1 MRAIFY
7 FLLIQISFSAN
18 AQCRMGIATIFN
30 GGDTIEEIASKMNR
44 GTRVNVG
51 KKCIEKLGFDAN
63 SDTYCECISNDEK
76 TDFEQSRKA
85 FRQKSGKQLKGA
97 IFEIAQII
105 SNSENTD
112 LTLNCVLN
120 DTLSRSCDQTMIDEL
135 FPEYL
140 GKDLGTE
147 IGNDYNE
154 IFNSTNTSINTL
166 NKFRTNICQS
176 SLGNTASVG
185 KLQQE
190 ELDQACKKFENEV
203 IGFCKGESLS
213 EPEFDKFDFDL
224 TSTPDIDNFNYF
236 CKIKDR
242 PKRVDISKN
251 ILSAL
256 KAAHNSLEGD
266 VDPTCGKICMDEAPY
281 SIHGCHV
288 DNNKALAEFKKA
300 NCIENSETPDCK
312 FLKEAIGNQLLKDF
326 KSGELNED
334 DIAFFRSHL
343 HEDDYNELEER
354 IELAKIESSSMK
366 KGSLVSQ
373 FFASKDGEALDIGG
387 PEKNEKVAQTPSQN
401 DSSAGSPIAAKMTGP
416 SQQPPTKQAVE
427 SVSVSD
433 GISSASVQMASGR
446 SGLRM
451 GTRARSNRN
460 VSRNTKQIVETIK
473 TLRQAGS
480 SLADA
485 LSQQQKRLK
494 REREKLARENQDK
507 YQRYDAETLEPIQRG
522 RKGRGPNGP
531 GNYPIANVASTGSG
545 GGSNFATGGAGSSST
560 GSSTFTQPE
569 AKATVVDITGRS
581 APNIDLN
588 NLQSSGATLPA
599 SITNH
604 PDASE
609 ISKMFNGLA
618 YEKDEKGRGIA
629 SEKGDVKKIKVS
641 WSAES
646 IDLGSLLINAKDLK
660 PGEEFIVYKGDMD
673 KFVRLSPA
681 YRFQGGKR
689 VFIGY
694 RVENRNR
701 KNADLAASLYAKK
714 FLIL

>member
-1 MRAIFY
+1 
-7 FLLIQISFSAN
+7 
-18 AQCRMGIATIFN
+18 MGIATIFN

-51 KKCIEKLGFDAN
+51 KKCVEKLGFDAN

-85 FRQKSGKQLKGA
+85 FRQKSGKQLKA
-97 IFEIAQII
+97 KIFELAESIKNDN
-105 SNSENTD
+105 SNLS
-112 LTLNCVLN
+112 LNCSLN
-120 DTLSRSCDQTMIDEL
+120 DTLSKNCDQQMIDEL
-135 FPEYL
+135 FPEYKGL
-140 GKDLGTE
+140 DLGSE
-147 IGNDYNE
+147 IGNDYLE
-154 IFNSTNTSINTL
+154 IFQSSNSDNNTINQ
-166 NKFRTNICQS
+166 FRSNICQS
-176 SLGNTASVG
+176 SLGNTAGVG
-185 KLQQE
+185 VPSQE
-190 ELDQACKKFENEV
+190 ELDDSCRKFENEV

-213 EPEFDKFDFDL
+213 GPEFDKFDFDL
-224 TSTPDIDNFNYF
+224 ATTPDIDNFNYF

-242 PKRVDISKN
+242 PYREDMSNN
-251 ILSAL
+251 ILSTL
-256 KAAHNSLEGD
+256 KNAHQSLEAP
-266 VDPTCGKICMDEAPY
+266 VNPTCTKICMDEAPY

-288 DNNKALAEFKKA
+288 DNNKALDEFKKA

-354 IELAKIESSSMK
+354 IELAKIESNSMK

-387 PEKNEKVAQTPSQN
+387 PEKNEKIAQVPTQDEAPTGSQ
-401 DSSAGSPIAAKMTGP
+401 IAAKPTGP
-416 SQQPPTKQAVE
+416 SEAPATTQVAE
-427 SVSVSD
+427 SANISD
-433 GISSASVQMASGR
+433 GVNSGAVQMASGR

-451 GTRARSNRN
+451 GARTRNNRN
-460 VSRNTKQIVETIK
+460 ISKNTKQIVETIK

-485 LSQQQKRLK
+485 LTQQQKRLK

-522 RKGRGPNGP
+522 RRGRGSNGS
-531 GNYPIANVASTGSG
+531 GNYPIANVASTGAG
-545 GGSNFATGGAGSSST
+545 GGSNFATGGGGSSST

-569 AKATVVDITGRS
+569 KKATVVDITGRS

-618 YEKDEKGRGIA
+618 YEKDEKGRSIA
-629 SEKGDVKKIKVS
+629 SEKGEVKKIKVS
-641 WSAES
+641 WGAES

-673 KFVRLSPA
+673 KFVRLTPA
-681 YRFQGGKR
+681 YRFQAGKR

>member
-1 MRAIFY
+1 MRALLFILSIHFSFY
-7 FLLIQISFSAN
+7 AN
-18 AQCRMGIATIFN
+18 AQCRAGIASIFI
-30 GGDTIEEIASKMNR
+30 GGDNIEEIAARMGSGLKSK
-44 GTRVNVG
+44 VG
-51 KKCIEKLGFDAN
+51 SECVEELGLDAN
-63 SDTYCECISNDEK
+63 SDTYCECISKNVK
-76 TDFEQSRKA
+76 TDYTQSRMA
-85 FRQKSGKQLKGA
+85 FRQKSGKQLKA
-97 IFEIAQII
+97 KIFELAESIKNDN
-105 SNSENTD
+105 SNLS
-112 LTLNCVLN
+112 LNCSLN
-120 DTLSRSCDQTMIDEL
+120 KTLSKNCDQQMIDEL
-135 FPEYL
+135 FPEYKGL
-140 GKDLGTE
+140 DLGSE
-147 IGNDYNE
+147 IGNDFLE
-154 IFNSTNTSINTL
+154 IFHSSNSDNNTI
-166 NKFRTNICQS
+166 NKFRSNVCQS
-176 SLGNTASVG
+176 SLGNTAGVG
-185 KLQQE
+185 VLSQE
-190 ELDQACKKFENEV
+190 ELDESCRKFENEV

-213 EPEFDKFDFDL
+213 GPEFDKFDFDL
-224 TSTPDIDNFNYF
+224 ATTPDIDNYNYF

-242 PKRVDISKN
+242 PYREDMSNN
-251 ILSAL
+251 ILSTL
-256 KAAHNSLEGD
+256 KNAHQSLESP
-266 VDPTCGKICMDEAPY
+266 VNPTCTKICMDEAPY

-288 DNNKALAEFKKA
+288 DKNKALAEFKKA
-300 NCIENSETPDCK
+300 NCIENIETPDCK

-326 KSGELNED
+326 KSGELDEG
-334 DIAFFRSHL
+334 DIAYFRDHL
-343 HEDDYNELEER
+343 HEDDSNELEER

-433 GISSASVQMASGR
+433 GVSSASVQMASGR

-485 LSQQQKRLK
+485 LNQQQKRLK
-494 REREKLARENQDK
+494 RDREKLARENQDK

-522 RKGRGPNGP
+522 KRGRGSNGS
-531 GNYPIANVASTGSG
+531 GNYPIANVASAGSG
-545 GGSNFATGGAGSSST
+545 GGSNFATGGTGSSST